1 MTAYLTHATAKK
13 LHIFLGDMA
22 VKPLSQSESFD
33 KLGRKTYPKYLRFQL
48 HDLLSRP
55 FCNAMEA
62 KICPVIIDD
71 GFDIED
77 YWDIALVILR
87 EYQSGGMEAVD
98 AEICKIMGRYK

>member
-1 MTAYLTHATAKK
+1 MTTYLTHATAKR
-13 LHIFLGDMA
+13 LHIFLGETA
-22 VKPLSQSESFD
+22 IKPLSQSESFD
-33 KLGRKTYPKYLRFQL
+33 KLGHKTYPKYLRYQL
-48 HDLLSRP
+48 HDLLSEA
-55 FCNAMEA
+55 FCRAMEK

-98 AEICKIMGRYK
+98 VELCKMMEGYK